1 MLPFVSIVYTASMS
15 FFIANSL
22 YAVFFVASGES
33 VHPVCSIQLDI
44 KILLSSDLNG
54 VLLVIEFQ
62 NLIVYRR
69 VTHSVF

>member
-1 MLPFVSIVYTASMS
+1 MLPFVSIIYTASMS
-15 FFIANSL
+15 FFIANIL

-69 VTHSVF
+69 VTHSVS